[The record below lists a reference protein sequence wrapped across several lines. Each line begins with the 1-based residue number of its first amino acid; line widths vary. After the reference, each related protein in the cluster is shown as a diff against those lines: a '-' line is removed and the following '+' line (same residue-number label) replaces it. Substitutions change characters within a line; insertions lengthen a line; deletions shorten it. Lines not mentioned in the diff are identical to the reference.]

1 MTEIDDKRAI
11 LAVDPGTRDVAF
23 VFFENGRLLDWGKR
37 GRGRD
42 ELQVLDELIDRLRAE
57 VLVLE
62 DPDAIGCERRPRL
75 RRVLRTMV
83 ERARSRGVAVKK
95 VSRYS
100 VRLSWREQGRTTK
113 HTVGEAIATM
123 FPEMAPFV
131 PRARRRWDIEDP
143 RSGVRDAFSLLLHVF
158 KTENGEAAETAT
170 SRGLRASA

>member
-75 RRVLRTMV
+75 RRGRGTAGA
-83 ERARSRGVAVKK
+83 RAPAGGAAAG
-95 VSRYS
+95 
-100 VRLSWREQGRTTK
+100 EGRR
-113 HTVGEAIATM
+113 A
-123 FPEMAPFV
+123 
-131 PRARRRWDIEDP
+131 ARR
-143 RSGVRDAFSLLLHVF
+143 
-158 KTENGEAAETAT
+158 
-170 SRGLRASA
+170 